1 MFHGRL
7 VCGVRVGVAMAL
19 ELFWSSLREVGDLLL
34 LYVHP
39 LKVNFLEPRP
49 IQPIL
54 LTMEAAA
61 KKFFSLPRFAVA
73 GASQDPHKYGY
84 QGHCFPIRGSML
96 IAYQHACSPRLVS
109 GTFAAGTA
117 SHSISTHYHGVFDRI
132 QHHSLAISPTTPYRN
147 VPQHHYTAVS
157 NAPDSSRSQR
167 SRCARC
173 MAATWKF
180 R

>member
-7 VCGVRVGVAMAL
+7 VCGVRCHGIGLILVKP
-19 ELFWSSLREVGDLLL
+19 EVGDLLL

-49 IQPIL
+49 IQPIS

-84 QGHCFPIRGSML
+84 QGHCFPIRDSML
-96 IAYQHACSPRLVS
+96 IAY
-109 GTFAAGTA
+109 
-117 SHSISTHYHGVFDRI
+117 
-132 QHHSLAISPTTPYRN
+132 
-147 VPQHHYTAVS
+147 
-157 NAPDSSRSQR
+157 
-167 SRCARC
+167 
-173 MAATWKF
+173 
-180 R
+180 